1 MTTLQWLKESKEQLE
16 SDLNRSK
23 IIIDNHMNGV
33 LREESKMDRTKE
45 DILEVSKA
53 IEILER
59 ELKGELLGNVDNPGK
74 QETKNL

>member
-1 MTTLQWLKESKEQLE
+1 MATLQWLKESKEQLE

>member
-1 MTTLQWLKESKEQLE
+1 
-16 SDLNRSK
+16 
-23 IIIDNHMNGV
+23 MNGV